1 MPVNGIEGLE
11 RIGDPAVVDNIREL
25 TRRFVTDVAP
35 QKVFLFGSFANGAYT
50 EDSDFDFYLVID
62 DERSV
67 GEATDEAYTSVRHV
81 KKRPVDIVVGT
92 QTRFENKSRSSHSMM
107 VEGEVR
113 KNGILLYDRMN
124 SKAGG
129 AWL

>member
-1 MPVNGIEGLE
+1 M
-11 RIGDPAVVDNIREL
+11 
-25 TRRFVTDVAP
+25 
-35 QKVFLFGSFANGAYT
+35 
-50 EDSDFDFYLVID
+50 
-62 DERSV
+62 